1 MTAHVFIVGCGPG
14 PADLLT
20 VRAARVIGEADLVL
34 HDHLVSEQALALAK
48 PGARRLCVGKRAGQ
62 APGLSP
68 ADIGWLAARA
78 ALSGETVARLH
89 GGDASIFGRLA
100 VELAVLRSAKVAF
113 DVVPGVTSALA
124 AAAMLGVPLT
134 ERDVASS
141 VTLAAGTNC
150 STVAAAA
157 RCGSDTLVFYMAR
170 ERTAAIARELIES
183 GIPATTPAALV
194 LSIGAPEEFRLL
206 GVLEELLHVAPP
218 ASAGP
223 GILLVG
229 HVLRH
234 AFQEA
239 SQWKSTY
246 ST

>member
-1 MTAHVFIVGCGPG
+1 MTAPVLVVGCGPG

-20 VRAARVIGEADLVL
+20 VRAAKAIGQADLVL
-34 HDHLVSEQALALAK
+34 HDHLVSAEVLALAR

-62 APGLSP
+62 APGPS
-68 ADIGWLAARA
+68 AAEIGWLAARA
-78 ALSGETVARLH
+78 AHSGEEVARLH

-100 VELAVLRSAKVAF
+100 VELAVLRSARVPF
-113 DVVPGVTSALA
+113 EVVPGVTSALA
-124 AAAMLGVPLT
+124 AAATLGVPLT

-141 VTLAAGTNC
+141 VTLAAGTNAA
-150 STVAAAA
+150 TVATAA
-157 RCGSDTLVFYMAR
+157 RRGSDTLAFYMAR
-170 ERTAAIARELIES
+170 ERVGAIARELIES

-194 LSIGAPEEFRLL
+194 LSIGAPEQLQLL

-234 AFQEA
+234 AFQEV
-239 SQWKSTY
+239 SQWRSTC